1 MYSGYAS
8 NIPCFLKLTP
18 RPSKDIFDT
27 AGQDDF
33 SYVQADLHPAAL
45 CTPVQ
50 NSTKLTL
57 FFTELFGTSTIELGM
72 VSCVFMLS
80 HCRAALRM

>member
-33 SYVQADLHPAAL
+33 SYVQAD
-45 CTPVQ
+45 
-50 NSTKLTL
+50 
-57 FFTELFGTSTIELGM
+57 F
-72 VSCVFMLS
+72 
-80 HCRAALRM
+80 